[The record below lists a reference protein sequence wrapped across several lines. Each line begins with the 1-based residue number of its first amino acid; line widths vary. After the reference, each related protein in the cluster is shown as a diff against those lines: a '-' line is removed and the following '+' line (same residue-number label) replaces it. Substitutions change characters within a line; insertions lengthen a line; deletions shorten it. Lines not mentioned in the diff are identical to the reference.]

1 MRKREPRKLDNIKC
15 AQCRHDKVKCSPQP
29 RLWPQKCERCQV
41 SVELGVERGEGKWD
55 CTDLMNLVTFVQL
68 LNHER
73 SLLAAADFN
82 VKKCYT
88 EFEVAD
94 LIEIPSEAAW
104 LEIYLPILM
113 KDARKELYDRQESES
128 LKMTDRILYENA
140 HEAIGEDFVVP
151 RHDPVSEEFL
161 AKLPVGV
168 QIRYLI
174 RKLRLDIQRCG
185 WCDFER
191 LDELVSQLMPEH
203 SAWHEHFNI
212 AVDYHLDD
220 FPFMVSN
227 IIRGAAYSLVV
238 SQELSIEPLTRIWIR
253 DQIMRYEDETSRFPV
268 TRFVKLWNAENG
280 SADLVALCEGAKL
293 VEGRRAGNGDLPLHI
308 AARNGHKGVVDYIL
322 SIHSDDKNYVNKRG
336 HSASDNVGKTAL
348 VHAGENEN
356 IFRLLLSKFTGQY
369 FNTPF
374 VRSDS
379 TPLHQLAEYAGHK
392 AMHSI
397 LSLPSIVPD
406 VEDGHGRT
414 PLCSAVQSGNLEA
427 VKALGIRRDVDVTK
441 LSTCRAEYLD
451 SETYTEFAKR
461 RAQDSD
467 ARSRRYALVLGWL
480 KIHCKEL
487 QADLADWEI
496 NTRTTAQE

>member
-1 MRKREPRKLDNIKC
+1 MRKRERRKLDNIKC

-29 RLWPQKCERCQV
+29 RLWPQKCERCESKGFACSEGEVKRRTRRRVSPTSPRPSSSETTHLNDQVSNIRRGAGQV

-374 VRSDS
+374 VRDGRK
-379 TPLHQLAEYAGHK
+379 TVMLGL
-392 AMHSI
+392 
-397 LSLPSIVPD
+397 
-406 VEDGHGRT
+406 EDMR
-414 PLCSAVQSGNLEA
+414 
-427 VKALGIRRDVDVTK
+427 
-441 LSTCRAEYLD
+441 
-451 SETYTEFAKR
+451 
-461 RAQDSD
+461 
-467 ARSRRYALVLGWL
+467 
-480 KIHCKEL
+480 
-487 QADLADWEI
+487 
-496 NTRTTAQE
+496 